1 MHITFPPARGHRSG
15 TPRLSSA
22 PLFLAAA
29 LPLIAV
35 SGPCMAQFAPQ
46 PAMVSPAY
54 DPLSSAITQWKS
66 LNQSDGYGF
75 SSYASFMLAHPG
87 WPGEA
92 SMRKTAERALKPDT
106 ESASQVIG
114 YFRRFPPQTP
124 SGGLRYAEALASQ
137 GQRDLAKTAA
147 RQAWLSGTLSPDDEA
162 RLLGRFSD
170 ALSPLDHDARMDRL
184 LWQRA
189 TPAAARQIAYTSS
202 TRRPLFEARLAL
214 LTKAPDAAIK
224 AAPVDA
230 LGRSDPGYLADRA
243 LWLRNSSNLIGAR
256 SLLAAPRR
264 LSAPPADPAKWMEAL
279 LVNAR
284 AAATDRQWTLAY
296 DIARQVDDVYPPGTI
311 VRDRPF
317 DERDDYTS
325 LVWLAGSTALDK
337 LGRPNDAIRLFTLY
351 SNAARSA
358 QTRSKGWYWAGRA
371 AQAAGQSALAQQHF
385 ATAAE
390 FVDQFHGQLA
400 SERLG
405 RPLVKPIT
413 ASTIE
418 ISQAQRDAFNSNE
431 LVRAVTLLG
440 RQGNWQDQTRFVR
453 TIATT
458 ATGPVDQALTAELG
472 RRIGR
477 QDLSLLVGKTARET
491 NNPDYFTAS
500 FPQLTVPAEHSS
512 SWTMIHAITRQESQ
526 FDRQATS
533 PVGARGLMQLMPG
546 TARETAP
553 LAGVSYD
560 YSMLADPQTN
570 IRLGSTYFGKMM
582 SYYGGSYVLAVA
594 AYNAGPGNVN
604 KWLRA
609 NGDPRL
615 PGTDVL
621 QWIEA
626 IPLSETR
633 NYVQRVL
640 ENAVVYDLINPGRP
654 NIRSA
659 TPLSAYLGKRQP
671 G

>member
-1 MHITFPPARGHRSG
+1 MRITFPPARGHRSG
-15 TPRLSSA
+15 TGRLSST
-22 PLFLAAA
+22 PLLLALT
-29 LPLIAV
+29 LPLIAA
-35 SGPCMAQFAPQ
+35 SGPCMAQITPQ
-46 PAMVSPAY
+46 PAAVSPAY
-54 DPLSSAITQWKS
+54 DPLSSAIAQWKS
-66 LNQSDGYGF
+66 LNQSDSYGF

-92 SMRKTAERALKPDT
+92 SMRKTAERSIRPDT
-106 ESASQVIG
+106 ESASQIISF
-114 YFRRFPPQTP
+114 FRRFPPQSP
-124 SGGLRYAEALASQ
+124 SANLRYAEALTAQ
-137 GQRDLAKTAA
+137 GQRDQARTAA
-147 RQAWLSGTLSPDDEA
+147 RQAWLTGTLSTDDEA

-170 ALSPLDHDARMDRL
+170 ALSPPDHDARMDRL
-184 LWQRA
+184 LWLRA
-189 TPAAARQIAYTSS
+189 TPSAARQIAYTSPA
-202 TRRPLFEARLAL
+202 RRPLFEARLAL

-224 AAPVDA
+224 SAAVDA
-230 LGRSDPGYLADRA
+230 QGRNDPGYLADRA
-243 LWLRNSSNLIGAR
+243 LWMRNGSNLIGAR

-264 LSAPPADPAKWMEAL
+264 LSAPPLDAGKWLESL

-284 AAATDRQWTLAY
+284 AAATDGQWSLAY
-296 DIARQVDDVYPPGTI
+296 DISRQVDDVYPPGTV

-325 LVWLAGSTALDK
+325 LVWLAGSTALNK
-337 LGRPNDAIRLFTLY
+337 LGRPDEAVRLFDLY
-351 SNAARSA
+351 ANAARSA

-371 AQAAGQSALAQQHF
+371 AEAAGKESVARQHYAQ
-385 ATAAE
+385 AAE

-405 RPLVKPIT
+405 RPLVKP
-413 ASTIE
+413 STTGTVE
-418 ISQAQRDAFNSNE
+418 ISRSQRDAFDRNE

-458 ATGPVDQALTAELG
+458 ATGPIDQALAAELG

-477 QDLSLLVGKTARET
+477 QDLSLLVGKTARES

-500 FPQLTVPAEHSS
+500 FPTLAVPPEHNA

-533 PVGARGLMQLMPG
+533 PVGAKGLMQLMPG

-553 LAGVSYD
+553 SAGVSYD
-560 YSMLADPQTN
+560 YAMLVDPQTN
-570 IRLGSTYFGKMM
+570 IRLGSTYFSKMM

-615 PGTDVL
+615 PGVDVL

-640 ENAVVYDLINPGRP
+640 ENAVVYDLINPGRTAG
-654 NIRSA
+654 RSA

>member
-1 MHITFPPARGHRSG
+1 MRNVYPISRGHRRRDR
-15 TPRLSSA
+15 RLSSTA
-22 PLFLAAA
+22 LVAIAA

-35 SGPCMAQFAPQ
+35 SCPSMAQIVPQ
-46 PAMVSPAY
+46 PQSGAY
-54 DPLSSAITQWKS
+54 DPLVNALAQWKS

-75 SSYASFMLAHPG
+75 SSYASFMLARPG

-92 SMRKTAERALKPDT
+92 SMRKAAERALRADI
-106 ESASQVIG
+106 ESPALVIG
-114 YFRRFPPQTP
+114 YFRRFPPQSP
-124 SGGLRYAEALASQ
+124 SAGLRFAEALSAQ
-137 GQRDLAKTAA
+137 GQRDEARSAA
-147 RQAWLSGTLSPDDEA
+147 RQAWISGALTPEDEA
-162 RLLGRFSD
+162 RLLSRFSD
-170 ALSPLDHDARMDRL
+170 AIASVDHDARMDRL

-189 TPAAARQIAYTSS
+189 TTAATRQIAYASS
-202 TRRPLFEARLAL
+202 ARRPLFEARLAL
-214 LTKAPDAAIK
+214 LTKAPDAAVK
-224 AAPVDA
+224 STAVDVQA
-230 LGRSDPGYLADRA
+230 RNDPGYLADRA
-243 LWLRNSSNLIGAR
+243 LWLRNSSNWVGAR

-264 LSAPPADPAKWMEAL
+264 LAAPPLDPAKWLESL

-284 AAATDRQWTLAY
+284 AAATDGQWSLAY
-296 DIARQVDDVYPPGTI
+296 DIARQIDDAYPAGTI

-317 DERDDYTS
+317 AERDDYTS
-325 LVWLAGSTALDK
+325 LVWLAGSTALNK
-337 LGRPNDAIRLFTLY
+337 LGRPAEAIRLFGLY
-351 SNAARSA
+351 ANAARSA
-358 QTRSKGWYWAGRA
+358 QTRSKGLYWAGRA
-371 AQAAGQSALAQQHF
+371 AQAAGQTALAQQHF
-385 ATAAE
+385 AQAAE

-405 RPLVKPIT
+405 RPLMKPP
-413 ASTIE
+413 AAGTIE
-418 ISQAQRDAFNSNE
+418 ISQAQRQAFDRNE
-431 LVRAVTLLG
+431 LVRVVTLLG

-458 ATGPVDQALTAELG
+458 ATGPVDQALAAELG
-472 RRIGR
+472 RRINR
-477 QDLSLLVGKTARET
+477 PDLSLLVGKTARET
-491 NNPDYFTAS
+491 NNPDYFAAS
-500 FPQLTVPAEHSS
+500 FPLLTVPSEHAS

-553 LAGVSYD
+553 SAGVSYD
-560 YSMLADPQTN
+560 YSMLVDPQTN
-570 IRLGSTYFGKMM
+570 IRLGSTYFSKMM
-582 SYYGGSYVLAVA
+582 DYYGGSYVLAVA